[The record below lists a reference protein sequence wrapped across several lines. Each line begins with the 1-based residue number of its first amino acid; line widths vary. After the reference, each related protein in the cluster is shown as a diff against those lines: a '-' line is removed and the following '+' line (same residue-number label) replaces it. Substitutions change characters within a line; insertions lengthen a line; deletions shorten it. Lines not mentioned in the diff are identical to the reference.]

1 MQEFEEYPIKQ
12 GQKTFLNLV
21 FSKLGKY
28 HFRGKVKET
37 FQKAACLL
45 MVRIS
50 HVIERSVCW
59 AA

>member
-1 MQEFEEYPIKQ
+1 M
-12 GQKTFLNLV
+12 

-45 MVRIS
+45 MVGAACGLQ
-50 HVIERSVCW
+50 RSACW